1 MPNPD
6 PVEEA
11 ALADDYWAYVHRM
24 DADTALWSGDV
35 AHLERWP
42 EVSEEGEA
50 LHRERLLWYAEQATN
65 LPGGSVTAETV
76 AFTARSAADQLTW
89 QAELRR
95 PNPVIGA
102 VSTMLVFLGRF
113 PLVTSDDGDRY
124 LEKLAGLPRYLADLT
139 TRLGVGATQGRTPIL
154 THVEAAVEQLDTYL
168 RSPLDGDPILAQAA
182 PTDLDS
188 GDATAWREAVE
199 VSVRTLVRPAMAQY
213 REALATS
220 TMPAARPDTRPGL
233 VHLEGGSQLYDRFL
247 HGNTSLSLSA
257 DEVHAIGVEQVR
269 RIEEE
274 FVATAGPLVGTTQ
287 ISEIF
292 QILREEPALHYT
304 DAQELVADARAALDR
319 AQRQAP
325 RWFATTPKAPCVAQ
339 EITAGALAFY
349 SPPSDDGSQPG
360 TFFFNVGDPSAWGT
374 FQLQA
379 IAYHEGVPGHHFQV
393 SRALETDGLHP
404 VHTKIFLPAYGE
416 GWGLYTERL
425 ADEMGLYT
433 TEWDRVGMLTADV
446 MRACRLVVDTG
457 LHALGWSRQQ
467 AIDYLLSHSPLA
479 PQMAEPEVDR
489 YIGMPGQATSYMI
502 GRLEIDDIR
511 AEAEA
516 MAGDRFDIAGFHD
529 VVLGHG
535 SVPLPTLRRRVEAW
549 AAERT

>member
-1 MPNPD
+1 M
-6 PVEEA
+6 
-11 ALADDYWAYVHRM
+11 
-24 DADTALWSGDV
+24 
-35 AHLERWP
+35 
-42 EVSEEGEA
+42 
-50 LHRERLLWYAEQATN
+50 
-65 LPGGSVTAETV
+65 
-76 AFTARSAADQLTW
+76 
-89 QAELRR
+89 
-95 PNPVIGA
+95 
-102 VSTMLVFLGRF
+102 
-113 PLVTSDDGDRY
+113 
-124 LEKLAGLPRYLADLT
+124 
-139 TRLGVGATQGRTPIL
+139 
-154 THVEAAVEQLDTYL
+154 
-168 RSPLDGDPILAQAA
+168 
-182 PTDLDS
+182 
-188 GDATAWREAVE
+188 
-199 VSVRTLVRPAMAQY
+199 
-213 REALATS
+213 
-220 TMPAARPDTRPGL
+220 
-233 VHLEGGSQLYDRFL
+233 
-247 HGNTSLSLSA
+247 
-257 DEVHAIGVEQVR
+257 
-269 RIEEE
+269 
-274 FVATAGPLVGTTQ
+274 
-287 ISEIF
+287 
-292 QILREEPALHYT
+292 
-304 DAQELVADARAALDR
+304 
-319 AQRQAP
+319 
-325 RWFATTPKAPCVAQ
+325 AQ

-393 SRALETDGLHP
+393 ARALETDGLHP

-516 MAGDRFDIAGFHD
+516 TAGDRFDIAGFHD